1 MHKNLKVAAL
11 LVSTMTFVFSAV
23 VSCSVHDMELHRDDT
38 LEVGG
43 REVPVSAY
51 EAGMVR
57 LLITEE
63 LASRLEIRTDSAGC
77 LLCSGVKSV
86 DEAVA
91 ALGIT
96 KMKRTFP
103 YAGKFEARTRKAGL
117 HLWYDVYFDEG
128 AGLTKASR
136 ELSSIEGVRMVEY
149 RPKVVRFTSELV
161 PESVCPSVP
170 AHAERSSIDIFDDP
184 FLSTKQWHYYNDG
197 TFMNTVAGA
206 DINVLPA
213 WEQGIVG
220 NDDIIVAV
228 VDGGID
234 FRHEDLAE
242 NMWSDPEIS
251 DPDLSHGYNF
261 ERGSYVLTA
270 DEHGTHVAGTVAA
283 VNNNGIGVCGVAG
296 GDKARGIPGVRL
308 MSCQIFEGGSGGTS
322 GANAI
327 KWSADHGAVISQ
339 NSWGYSP
346 ESYLP
351 GTPASDKAAIDY
363 FVEYA
368 GYDENG
374 VQTGPIG
381 GGIVFFA
388 GGNESVN
395 FSYPSDYE
403 NCIAVSAIDGD
414 YEPSSYNNFGDW
426 VDVMAPGGDR
436 PKGHLIYS
444 TLPDNQYGGMYGTSM
459 ACPHVS
465 GMAALL
471 IARFGGPG
479 FTSRQLRQMIEGSL
493 RDLSEYQNPQKYIGK
508 GLVDV
513 GAALSMASTEAPEP
527 VAEFE
532 AEGRSNFIDFAFT
545 VPSDP
550 DDEVPAYA
558 TLHYSTSPFDVTD
571 SIMVNGLP
579 AYYVTLADVKV
590 NERVKASLGGLDFNT
605 LYYVSISASDLAGN
619 RSPLH
624 SIVEVTTGSNSDPVL
639 DPGDDMDVTLRYL
652 DTLVIDIVANDPDGH
667 KVSAHI
673 TDIDGVSVTV
683 MDGNV
688 IRIVLNGSEMTTDEG
703 TVELTVDDG
712 FGGRDSMKIRY
723 TVVRNMPPEII
734 VDESLPLQIV
744 VDMNSSEGTAI
755 DLSQYFTDRDGDVLG
770 YEAEFSAVGIVS
782 AEFSG
787 NIMTLHPLAGGAVQ
801 MELTASDPEGESVSL
816 TFDVLTWDS
825 GRVAD
830 FYPNPVV
837 DILNIRTGDDILRAS
852 VEIRDM
858 FGGVKLSE
866 DNLSMSAFEPA
877 KIDMSAFPGGLY
889 KVYLTCTMHN
899 GASKSVETTVSKL

>member
-1 MHKNLKVAAL
+1 MHKVLKVAAL
-11 LVSTMTFVFSAV
+11 PVSALIFSAV
-23 VSCSVHDMELHRDDT
+23 VSCSVNDMGLRHDDM

-57 LLITEE
+57 VLITED

-77 LLCSGVKSV
+77 LLSSGVKSV

-91 ALGIT
+91 SLGIT
-96 KMKRTFP
+96 SMKRTFP

-117 HLWYDVYFDEG
+117 HLWYDVCFDEN
-128 AGLTKASR
+128 AGLTKAAG
-136 ELSSIEGVRMVEY
+136 ELSSVDGVQMVEY

-161 PESVCPSVP
+161 PESVSSSVP
-170 AHAERSSIDIFDDP
+170 VEAGSTSIDIFNDP
-184 FLSTKQWHYYNDG
+184 FLATEQWHYYNDG
-197 TFMNTVAGA
+197 TFMNTIAGA
-206 DINVLPA
+206 DIDVLPA

-220 NDDIIVAV
+220 DDDIIVAI

-234 FRHEDLAE
+234 FRHEDLAD
-242 NMWSDPEIS
+242 NMWCNPEVS

-261 ERGSYVLTA
+261 ERGSYVLTT

-283 VNNNGIGVCGVAG
+283 VNNNGIGVSGVAG
-296 GDKARGIPGVRL
+296 GDKARGIPGARL

-346 ESYLP
+346 DSYLP

-374 VQTGPIG
+374 VQTGPMA

-444 TLPDNQYGGMYGTSM
+444 TLPDNEYGGMYGTSM

-479 FTSRQLRQMIEGSL
+479 FTSSQLRKMIEGSV

-513 GAALSMASTEAPEP
+513 GAALSMASTEAPDP
-527 VAEFE
+527 VTEFV
-532 AEGRSNFIDFAFT
+532 AEGRSNFIDFSFS
-545 VPSDP
+545 VPADP
-550 DDEVPAYA
+550 DDVVPAYV
-558 TLHYSTSPFDVTD
+558 TLHYSTSPFDVAD
-571 SIMVNGLP
+571 SIAVNGLP
-579 AYYVTLADVKV
+579 AYHVTLEDVEV
-590 NERVKASLGGLDFNT
+590 NETVSATLGGLDFDT
-605 LYYVSISASDLAGN
+605 RYYLSISASDFAGN

-624 SIVEVTTGSNSDPVL
+624 SLVEATTGSNSAPVL
-639 DPGDDMDVTLRYL
+639 EPGDDMDVTLRYL
-652 DTLVIDIVANDPDGH
+652 DTLVIEVAANDPDGH
-667 KVSAHI
+667 SISAHI
-673 TDIDGVSVTV
+673 TDIDGVSATV

-688 IRIVLNGSEMTTDEG
+688 IRIVLNGTEMTTDEG

-723 TVVRNMPPEII
+723 TVIRNMPPEI
-734 VDESLPLQIV
+734 VPDESLPLQIV
-744 VDMNSSEGTAI
+744 ADMNSSEGTAI
-755 DLSQYFTDRDGDVLG
+755 DLSQYIMDRDGDELKYV
-770 YEAEFSAVGIVS
+770 ADFSAEGIVS

-787 NIMTLHPLAGGAVQ
+787 NTMTLHPVAGGSVR
-801 MELTASDPEGESVSL
+801 MVLTASDPDGESVSL
-816 TFDVLTWDS
+816 TFDVLAWDS
-825 GRVAD
+825 ERVAD

-837 DILNIRTGDDILRAS
+837 DVLNIRTGDDILRAS

-866 DNLSMSAFEPA
+866 DDLSMSAFEPA
-877 KIDMSAFPGGLY
+877 RIDMSSFPGGLY
-889 KVYLTCTMHN
+889 KVYLKCTMHN